1 MIQAPKAKSEP
12 VSGARFAGRSLSCVR
27 GGRQIFAGL
36 DFTLAPSEA
45 LMMTGPNGAGK
56 TTALRLMAGLL
67 EPSGGSIHWGDADI
81 GDDRAAHARRVCLI
95 GHADALK
102 TAWTL
107 SQNLQFWAR
116 FAGADQ
122 PERRTEAALDRLGL
136 GALAGVPVSNLS
148 RGQARRGSLARLL
161 LANRP
166 LWLLDEPTASL
177 DEASSALIAELV
189 EEHRTS
195 GGRAAIATH
204 IPIGVADASTLD
216 FSQFAGGRAA

>member
-1 MIQAPKAKSEP
+1 
-12 VSGARFAGRSLSCVR
+12 
-27 GGRQIFAGL
+27 
-36 DFTLAPSEA
+36 
-45 LMMTGPNGAGK
+45 MMTGPNGAGK

-67 EPSGGSIHWGDADI
+67 DPSGGAIHWGDSDI
-81 GDDRAAHARRVCLI
+81 TEDPAAHARRICLV

-122 PERRTEAALDRLGL
+122 PEQRTGAALDRLGL

-161 LANRP
+161 LVDRP

-177 DEASSALIAELV
+177 DEASSRLVAELV
-189 EEHRTS
+189 EDHRAS

-204 IPIGVADASTLD
+204 IPIGVGGASTLD
-216 FSQFAGGRAA
+216 FSQFVGGQAP

>member
-1 MIQAPKAKSEP
+1 MGP
-12 VSGARFAGRSLSCVR
+12 
-27 GGRQIFAGL
+27 GGV
-36 DFTLAPSEA
+36 

-67 EPSGGSIHWGDADI
+67 EPSGGSLHWGEAEI
-81 GDDRAAHARRVCLI
+81 GDDPAAHARRVCLV

-102 TAWTL
+102 SAWTL
-107 SQNLQFWAR
+107 VQNLEFWAR

-122 PERRTEAALDRLGL
+122 PEPRSRAALDRLGL
-136 GALAGVPVSNLS
+136 AALADVPVSNLS

-161 LANRP
+161 LADRS

-177 DEASSALIAELV
+177 DTASSSLIAELV
-189 EEHRTS
+189 EEHRAV

-204 IPIGVADASTLD
+204 IPIGLRDAATLD
-216 FSQFAGGRAA
+216 FSQFVGGRVA